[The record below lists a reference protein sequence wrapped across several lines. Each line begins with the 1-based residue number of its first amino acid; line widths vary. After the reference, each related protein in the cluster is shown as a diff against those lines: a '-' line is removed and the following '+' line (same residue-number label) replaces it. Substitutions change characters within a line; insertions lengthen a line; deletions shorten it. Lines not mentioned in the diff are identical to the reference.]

1 MPLPIYARGNQIR
14 DWLYVD
20 DHARALVL
28 VATKGKDG
36 ETYNIGGLNEK
47 QNIEVV
53 KTICKILQQLAP
65 PVNFSLDISN
75 YESLITFVNDRPGH
89 DMRYAIDSS
98 KIQKE
103 LGWTPLETF
112 ESGLYKTIQ
121 WYLNNESWY
130 KKIKDGTYR

>member
-1 MPLPIYARGNQIR
+1 M
-14 DWLYVD
+14 
-20 DHARALVL
+20 
-28 VATKGKDG
+28 
-36 ETYNIGGLNEK
+36 
-47 QNIEVV
+47 
-53 KTICKILQQLAP
+53 
-65 PVNFSLDISN
+65 NFSLDISN

-130 KKIKDGTYR
+130 KKIKDGTYRQ